1 MTMLLSQPAI
11 LSTFSPVE
19 ISYITLGDKQYITVY
34 ISCQWVN
41 VKMLETCKNRRT
53 EYRRRFFRSYIK
65 LHYGLSGLCLL
76 SDRYFLIRI

>member
-19 ISYITLGDKQYITVY
+19 ISYITLSDKQYITVY

-41 VKMLETCKNRRT
+41 VKNVGDMQKPPDRVPPAVLQVLYKIALRAV
-53 EYRRRFFRSYIK
+53 RSAFVI
-65 LHYGLSGLCLL
+65 
-76 SDRYFLIRI
+76 